1 MERYSQ
7 YGQPTPFPNEALLD
21 KLSNQLAREE
31 SMSTIDHQ
39 TQIKKKAA
47 HVEPEH

>member
-1 MERYSQ
+1 MMDRISH

-31 SMSTIDHQ
+31 SISTL
-39 TQIKKKAA
+39 
-47 HVEPEH
+47 EHHPHNKRG